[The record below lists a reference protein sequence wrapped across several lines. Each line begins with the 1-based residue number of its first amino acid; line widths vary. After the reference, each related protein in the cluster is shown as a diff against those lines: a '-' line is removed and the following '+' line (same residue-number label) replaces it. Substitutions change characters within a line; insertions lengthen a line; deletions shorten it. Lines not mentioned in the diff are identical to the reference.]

1 MNSEARGATFDGRV
15 AIVTGAGSGIGRATA
30 ELLARRG
37 AQVAC
42 WDVDGDAAMH
52 TAREIASAGG
62 VACSVTVDVG
72 DESSVIAAMDETH
85 ALSGDITV
93 LAANAGVEGPI
104 GTIDECDLA
113 AWDKVVRVNLTGVF
127 LCAKH
132 AIRTMR
138 SHGHGGGI
146 VITASNG
153 ALSAATGWA
162 PYAATKGALQAL
174 TRNLAVDHAPHG
186 IRVNCVN
193 PGPIHT
199 PLLQRGWS
207 ETGDYSDSAE
217 LRGRLGTPEE
227 VASVIVFLASDEA
240 ALVSGAGLAVD
251 AAQSAH
257 LGVSWPSPSYYH

>member
-1 MNSEARGATFDGRV
+1 MGARFGGRV

-30 ELLARRG
+30 ELLAQRG

-42 WDVDGDAAMH
+42 WDVDGDAA
-52 TAREIASAGG
+52 TRTTQAIAGAGG
-62 VACSVTVDVG
+62 AACAVAVDVG
-72 DESSVIAAMDETH
+72 DETSVIAAMEATR
-85 ALSGDITV
+85 AVSGDVTV
-93 LAANAGVEGPI
+93 LVANAGVEGPI

-113 AWDKVVRVNLTGVF
+113 AWDRVVRVNLTGVF

-132 AIRTMR
+132 AIRAMR
-138 SHGHGGGI
+138 AHGSGGSI

-162 PYAATKGALQAL
+162 PYAATKGAVQAL
-174 TRNLAVDHAPHG
+174 ARNLAVDHAPHG

-207 ETGDYSDSAE
+207 EVGDYSDSVE

-227 VASVIVFLASDEA
+227 VAAVIAFLASDDA